1 MRVVTR
7 HRYTWAAAGLFVMAL
22 GGTIAAQGRGTGQ
35 ARPPQTPAGRGAAPR
50 AAQGPDQR
58 EAIARR
64 ICAQCHPFEFV
75 VGVSRTRAQWEAIVE
90 NMVGRGARGT
100 NAELSAIIDY
110 LSENHVLMPSNVRG
124 GSGPDDKPIVDPKA
138 ALDAKP
144 LWAANCIACH
154 GADARGTDKGSNL
167 VRSLVVLKDRYG
179 STLGPYLR
187 ANHPPVP
194 TPVPVPGAKKG
205 TTSSASAF
213 EGLSNRDVLL
223 LAHFLRERIN
233 DTLRGAP
240 MFKPGNVLTG
250 DSKAGQD
257 YFNGEGGCAKC
268 HSPTGDLAG
277 IGRRL
282 EPVSIQQRFL
292 FPHTVRR
299 PDAKVVTVTVTT
311 ESGETIAGP
320 LERMDDFNVSLRDG
334 NGTYRTVRRTPGTKV
349 VKTDP
354 FEAHVAL
361 LSRITDQNIHDVVA
375 YLESLK

>member
-1 MRVVTR
+1 MRVAAR
-7 HRYTWAAAGLFVMAL
+7 HRFTWVAAGLFVIAL
-22 GGTIAAQGRGTGQ
+22 GSAIGAQGRGSGQ
-35 ARPPQTPAGRGAAPR
+35 ARPPQTAAGRSAAPR
-50 AAQGPDQR
+50 TGPDQR

-110 LSENHVLMPSNVRG
+110 LSENHVLTPSTVRG

-138 ALDAKP
+138 AQDAKP
-144 LWAANCIACH
+144 LWSANCIACH
-154 GADARGTDKGSNL
+154 GADARGTEKGSNL
-167 VRSLVVLKDRYG
+167 VRSIIVLKDRYG

-187 ANHPPVP
+187 ANHPAVP
-194 TPVPVPGAKKG
+194 SPAPVPGAKKG
-205 TTSSASAF
+205 TATTATAF
-213 EGLSNRDVLL
+213 EGLSSREVLL
-223 LAHFLRERIN
+223 LSHFLRERIN

-250 DSKAGQD
+250 NSTAGQD
-257 YFNGEGGCAKC
+257 YFNGEGGCTKC
-268 HSPTGDLAG
+268 HSPSGDLAG
-277 IGRRL
+277 IGRRF
-282 EPVSIQQRFL
+282 EPVTIQQRFL
-292 FPHTVRR
+292 FPNSIRR

-320 LERMDDFNVSLRDG
+320 LERMDDFNVSLRDA
-334 NGTYRTVRRTPGTKV
+334 NGMYRTVRRTPGTRI
-349 VKTDP
+349 VKNDP

-361 LSRITDQNIHDVVA
+361 LSRIADQNIHDVVA